1 MNRLLAEIKAAM
13 PLWQDSPKYFRPV
26 DAFGVA
32 GTVMYLSLPIGGRR
46 NRRVFSLQLTR

>member
-1 MNRLLAEIKAAM
+1 MNRLLAEIKAGM

-32 GTVMYLSLPIGGRR
+32 GTVMYLRLPSGAGGT
-46 NRRVFSLQLTR
+46 NGFSVCS